1 MSDGLQGFL
10 LIVAL
15 ALGTFGLRVGGHLVL
30 SRLGSLNHRV
40 EAALDSVPAAVMTAI
55 VAPLAFAT
63 GLAEAIAAIVTALV
77 SLRLPILGA
86 LVVGVASVIAL
97 RAAGL

>member
-1 MSDGLQGFL
+1 MSDGLQGIL

-30 SRLGSLNHRV
+30 SRLGPLNHRV

-63 GLAEAIAAIVTALV
+63 GMVEAVAAIVTAIV

-86 LVVGVASVIAL
+86 VAVGVITVVAL
-97 RAAGL
+97 RATGF